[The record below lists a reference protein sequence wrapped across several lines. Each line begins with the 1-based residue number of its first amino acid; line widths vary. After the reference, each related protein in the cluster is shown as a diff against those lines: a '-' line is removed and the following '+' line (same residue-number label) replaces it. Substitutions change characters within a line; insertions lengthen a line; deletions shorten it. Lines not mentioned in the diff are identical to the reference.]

1 MGHSGVGEW
10 SIVLD
15 AIEKDLLSGEVRP
28 GDKLPTERELAS
40 TLKVRR
46 SSVREALRVLEALGL
61 VRTHSDAGRNPAA
74 IIVASPAGGMGAL
87 MRLQVAAQGFRV
99 GDIVRT
105 RLLLEGAVVHELA
118 THSEDI
124 DLGSLTQ
131 LLDAMEDR
139 QLSRND
145 FLALNAQ
152 FHLALADASGNQVV
166 TAVMAGLRR
175 SLEADVFQ
183 GADNVADWAAT
194 ADRLRQEHRDIIF
207 AIIAGDGERA
217 TTQIQDHISGYYAE
231 TKLVSD
237 QSGTAKR

>member
-1 MGHSGVGEW
+1 MGHSGTGEW
-10 SIVLD
+10 SRVLD

-61 VRTHSDAGRNPAA
+61 VRVHRDGRHSAA
-74 IIVASPAGGMGAL
+74 IIVASPSGGMGAL

-105 RLLLEGAVVHELA
+105 RLLLEGAVVHDLA
-118 THSEDI
+118 MRSEDI
-124 DLGSLTQ
+124 DLGPLTQ
-131 LLDAMEDR
+131 LLDAMEDP
-139 QLSRND
+139 QLSQTE

-166 TAVMAGLRR
+166 TAVMAGLRK

-183 GADNVADWAAT
+183 GADDVADWTAT

-207 AIIAGDGERA
+207 TIIAGDGERA

-231 TKLVSD
+231 TNLISD
-237 QSGTAKR
+237 PSGAARR